1 MSEKQILV
9 ISFSNI
15 AKDARVL
22 RELSAISPFG
32 HVTSIGYGSKP
43 AFVDEHLQI
52 ADRYP
57 SLPQTPLGVLKL
69 ALHMHKAAEL
79 AAPGNKEAIRLLG
92 DRTFDAVVA
101 NDARALPL
109 AFHVARGKPIW
120 ADMHEW
126 APAERTHVT
135 SWRLLVAPLMTHI
148 CKKYLPKCQAVSTV
162 GQEIVKLYDKNF
174 GVRPTLIRNAAPF
187 ADLTPSQN
195 PTDGPIRLVHSGGAV
210 AGRNIENMIAAV
222 KAAGERFTLDL
233 YLVPGNDRG
242 KYLSQLK
249 EQAKDCPRIKFNPPV
264 VPAELPATLNQ
275 NDVGIYWI
283 PPYSINAELA
293 LPNKIFDFIQAR
305 LAIAVGP
312 TKEMANIVE
321 EFQVGVV
328 SSGFSNENIVE
339 TLRSLD
345 RDQIIGFKQNTN
357 SAAQKLC
364 FENEAK
370 NIEQIMKSLL

>member
-52 ADRYP
+52 ADQYP

-79 AAPGNKEAIRLLG
+79 AAPGNQEAIRLLG

-148 CKKYLPKCQAVSTV
+148 CKTYLPKCQAVSTV
-162 GQEIVKLYDKNF
+162 GREIVKLYDKNF

-210 AGRNIENMIAAV
+210 PGRALETTINAV
-222 KAAGERFTLDL
+222 AAAGKRFTLDL
-233 YLVPGNDRG
+233 YLVPANDGG
-242 KYLSQLK
+242 KYLRKLK
-249 EQAKDCPRIKFNPPV
+249 TLAQESDNIFFRDPV
-264 VPAELPATLNQ
+264 KPAELPQVLNRY
-275 NDVGIYWI
+275 DVGVFWI
-283 PPYSINAELA
+283 PPFNMNARYT

-312 TKEMANIVE
+312 TKEMADIVE

-328 SSGFSNENIVE
+328 SSGFSKENIVE
-339 TLRSLD
+339 TLRSLE
-345 RDQIIGFKQNTN
+345 REQIIRFKHNTN
-357 SAAQKLC
+357 AAARALC

-370 NIEQIMKSLL
+370 NIEQIMESLL

>member
-43 AFVDEHLQI
+43 DFVDEHLQI

-162 GQEIVKLYDKNF
+162 GQEIIKLYDKNF

-210 AGRNIENMIAAV
+210 PGRALETTINAV
-222 KAAGERFTLDL
+222 AAAGKRFTLDL
-233 YLVPGNDRG
+233 YLVPANDGG
-242 KYLSQLK
+242 KYLRKLK
-249 EQAKDCPRIKFNPPV
+249 ILAQESDNIFFREPV
-264 VPAELPATLNQ
+264 KPAELPQVLNRY
-275 NDVGIYWI
+275 DVGVFWI
-283 PPYSINAELA
+283 PPFNMNARYT

-339 TLRSLD
+339 TLRSLN
-345 RDQIIGFKQNTN
+345 RDQIIEFKQNTN
-357 SAAQKLC
+357 TAAKKLC

-370 NIEQIMKSLL
+370 NIKQIMKSLL

>member
-22 RELSAISPFG
+22 RELNAISPFG

-79 AAPGNKEAIRLLG
+79 AAPGNKEAIRLLE

-249 EQAKDCPRIKFNPPV
+249 EQAKDCPHIKFNPPV

-275 NDVGIYWI
+275 YDVGIYWI

>member
-79 AAPGNKEAIRLLG
+79 AAPGNKEAIRLLE

-126 APAERTHVT
+126 APAERTHIT

-162 GQEIVKLYDKNF
+162 GQEIVKLYEKNF

-195 PTDGPIRLVHSGGAV
+195 LTDGPIRLVHSGGAV

-275 NDVGIYWI
+275 YDVGIYWI

>member
-22 RELSAISPFG
+22 RELSAIQPFG

-52 ADRYP
+52 ADQYP

-79 AAPGNKEAIRLLG
+79 AAPGDKEGIRLLG
-92 DRTFDAVVA
+92 NRTFDAVVA

-187 ADLTPSQN
+187 ADLTPSHN

-249 EQAKDCPRIKFNPPV
+249 EQAKDCPRIKFNSPV
-264 VPAELPATLNQ
+264 KPAALPTALNQ
-275 NDVGIYWI
+275 YDVGIYWI

-357 SAAQKLC
+357 TAAQKLC

-370 NIEQIMKSLL
+370 NIEKIMKSLL

>member
-32 HVTSIGYGSKP
+32 HVTSIGYGAKP

-52 ADRYP
+52 ADQYP
-57 SLPQTPLGVLKL
+57 SLPQTPLGILKL
-69 ALHMHKAAEL
+69 ALHLHTAAEL

-174 GVRPTLIRNAAPF
+174 GVQPTLVRNAAPF

-195 PTDGPIRLVHSGGAV
+195 PSAGPIRLVHSGGAV

-222 KAAGERFTLDL
+222 KAAGEGFTLDL

-249 EQAKDCPRIKFNPPV
+249 EQAKDCPRIKFNSPV
-264 VPAELPATLNQ
+264 KPAALPTALNQ
-275 NDVGIYWI
+275 YDVGIYWI

-312 TKEMANIVE
+312 TKEMASIVE

-328 SSGFSNENIVE
+328 SSGFSNKNIVE
-339 TLRSLD
+339 TLRSLH
-345 RDQIIGFKQNTN
+345 RDQITEFKKNTN
-357 SAAQKLC
+357 VAAQTLC

-370 NIEQIMKSLL
+370 NIGQIMQSLL

>member
-22 RELSAISPFG
+22 RELSAIQPFG

-43 AFVDEHLQI
+43 EFVDEHLQI
-52 ADRYP
+52 DDQYP
-57 SLPQTPLGVLKL
+57 SLPQTPLGVFKL
-69 ALHMHKAAEL
+69 AFHLHKAAEL

-109 AFHVARGKPIW
+109 AFHVARGKPVW

-174 GVRPTLIRNAAPF
+174 GVQPTLVRNAAPF
-187 ADLTPSQN
+187 ADITPSQN
-195 PTDGPIRLVHSGGAV
+195 PSDGPIRLVHSGGAV

-222 KAAGERFTLDL
+222 KEAGERFTLDL
-233 YLVPGNDRG
+233 YLVPGNDKG
-242 KYLSQLK
+242 KYLAQLK
-249 EQAKDCPRIKFNPPV
+249 EQAKDCPRIKFNHPV
-264 VPAELPATLNQ
+264 EPAELPATLNQ
-275 NDVGIYWI
+275 YDVGIYWI

-312 TKEMANIVE
+312 TKEMANIVQ

-328 SSGFSNENIVE
+328 SSGFSNKNIVE
-339 TLRSLD
+339 TLRSLE
-345 RDQIIGFKQNTN
+345 RDQIIRFKQNTN
-357 SAAQKLC
+357 AAAQTLC

-370 NIEQIMKSLL
+370 NIGQIMKSLL

>member
-22 RELSAISPFG
+22 RELSAIQPFG

-52 ADRYP
+52 ADQYP

-79 AAPGNKEAIRLLG
+79 ASPGNKEATRLLG

-135 SWRLLVAPLMTHI
+135 SWRLLVAPLMTYI
-148 CKKYLPKCQAVSTV
+148 CKNYLPKCQAVSTV
-162 GQEIVKLYDKNF
+162 GQEIVKLYEKNF
-174 GVRPTLIRNAAPF
+174 GVRPILIRNAAPF

-195 PTDGPIRLVHSGGAV
+195 PSEGPIRLVHSGGAV

-233 YLVPGNDRG
+233 YLVPGNDKG
-242 KYLSQLK
+242 KYLTQLK

-275 NDVGIYWI
+275 YDVGIYWI

-312 TKEMANIVE
+312 TKEMANIVD

-339 TLRSLD
+339 TLHSLD

-357 SAAQKLC
+357 TAAQNLC
-364 FENEAK
+364 FEKEAK
-370 NIEQIMKSLL
+370 NIKQIMENLL

>member
-22 RELSAISPFG
+22 RELSAIEPFG

-52 ADRYP
+52 ADQYP

-69 ALHMHKAAEL
+69 ALHMHKATEL

-101 NDARALPL
+101 NDARALPV

-162 GQEIVKLYDKNF
+162 GHEIVKLYDKNF
-174 GVRPTLIRNAAPF
+174 GVRPILIRNAAPF

-195 PTDGPIRLVHSGGAV
+195 PSNGPIRLVHSGGAV

-233 YLVPGNDRG
+233 YLVPGNDKG

-249 EQAKDCPRIKFNPPV
+249 EQAKGCPRIRFNPPV
-264 VPAELPATLNQ
+264 KPAELPAILNQ
-275 NDVGIYWI
+275 YDVGIYWI

-312 TKEMANIVE
+312 TKEMANIVD
-321 EFQVGVV
+321 EFKIGVV
-328 SSGFSNENIVE
+328 SSGFSNANIVE

-357 SAAQKLC
+357 AAAQKLC

-370 NIEQIMKSLL
+370 NIGQIMKSLL

>member
-1 MSEKQILV
+1 M

-22 RELSAISPFG
+22 RELSAIKPFG

-43 AFVDEHLQI
+43 EFVDEHLQI

-92 DRTFDAVVA
+92 DRTFDVVVA

-109 AFHVARGKPIW
+109 AFYVARGKPVW

-148 CKKYLPKCQAVSTV
+148 CKTYLPRCQAVSTV
-162 GQEIVKLYDKNF
+162 GREIVKLYNENF
-174 GVRPTLIRNAAPF
+174 GVQPTLIRNAAPF
-187 ADLTPSQN
+187 TDLEPSQN
-195 PTDGPIRLVHSGGAV
+195 PSDGLIRLVHSGGAV
-210 AGRNIENMIAAV
+210 AGRNIENMISAV
-222 KAAGERFTLDL
+222 KDAGERLTLDL
-233 YLVPGNDRG
+233 YLVPGNDKG

-249 EQAKDCPRIKFNPPV
+249 EQAKDCSRIRFNSPV
-264 VPAELPATLNQ
+264 KPAELPQALNQ
-275 NDVGIYWI
+275 YDVGIYWI

-339 TLRSLD
+339 TLRSLNSEK
-345 RDQIIGFKQNTN
+345 INEYKQNTN
-357 SAAQKLC
+357 AAAHELC

>member
-52 ADRYP
+52 ADQYP

-69 ALHMHKAAEL
+69 ALHMHKATEL

-249 EQAKDCPRIKFNPPV
+249 EQAKDCPGIKFNPPV
-264 VPAELPATLNQ
+264 VPVELPATLNQ
-275 NDVGIYWI
+275 YDVGIYWI